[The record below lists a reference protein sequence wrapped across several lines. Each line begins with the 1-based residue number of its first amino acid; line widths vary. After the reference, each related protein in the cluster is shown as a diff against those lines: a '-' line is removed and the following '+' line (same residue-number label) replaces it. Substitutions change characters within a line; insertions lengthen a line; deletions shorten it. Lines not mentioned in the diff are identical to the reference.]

1 MGRFL
6 CSLLLLL
13 VLPGVLNAETYI
25 VRPDGTG
32 DFPTIQAAVDA
43 AVDGDAI
50 ELTEGVFR
58 GEGNGNVTVYQ
69 KGITIRSQSND
80 PTVCILDAEGTGRVM
95 WFGEIGWEEPG
106 LLEGITLANGS
117 APDWGGG
124 LSAVS
129 SHITVRRCIF
139 SGNYAPGNAG
149 AAMLDFGWVT
159 FVDCTFVGNEG
170 AVGGALCT

>member
-80 PTVCILDAEGTGRVM
+80 PTV
-95 WFGEIGWEEPG
+95 
-106 LLEGITLANGS
+106 
-117 APDWGGG
+117 
-124 LSAVS
+124 
-129 SHITVRRCIF
+129 
-139 SGNYAPGNAG
+139 
-149 AAMLDFGWVT
+149 
-159 FVDCTFVGNEG
+159 
-170 AVGGALCT
+170 